1 MFNSIGPLKSV
12 DLVNAIGY
20 RIDNL
25 RDKLVKAADS
35 STESVNLPA
44 ISQEI
49 VDAYKVRAAIKNNAV
64 YVAIEVE
71 GVELPNAIE
80 SPKADL
86 LTPSLVAIAEKLVN
100 RYVCNYGTDQEF
112 IACVTPERDTIGQGG
127 VWDDWLMLKVL
138 VDQSTGRRSGG
149 KS

>member
-25 RDKLVKAADS
+25 RDKLAKAADS

-64 YVAIEVE
+64 YVAVE
-71 GVELPNAIE
+71 GIE
-80 SPKADL
+80 SPNFIESTSVNPLFPA
-86 LTPSLVAIAEKLVN
+86 LVDIAEKLVK
-100 RYVCNYGTDQEF
+100 RYVCNPGTDQEF
-112 IACVTPERDTIGQGG
+112 IACITPERDTIGQGG
-127 VWDDWLMLKVL
+127 AWDEWLQIKCI
-138 VDQSTGRRSGG
+138 VDQIREKEAGLDL
-149 KS
+149 